1 MGAARSQAAPSE
13 LVPGGAEARGGVGT
27 LPLTTVARVTSTR
40 SGPWRVLLPRSLCPH
55 LAGMPPVEGGGES
68 YTGVF
73 QVETRLIDKLDSLM
87 SEGKGDETY
96 RELFNS
102 M

>member
-1 MGAARSQAAPSE
+1 MSAA
-13 LVPGGAEARGGVGT
+13 
-27 LPLTTVARVTSTR
+27 VA
-40 SGPWRVLLPRSLCPH
+40 VLLYMTDFDVTCSDSIEQAVQFETLNHPCCS
-55 LAGMPPVEGGGES
+55 S
-68 YTGVF
+68 S
-73 QVETRLIDKLDSLM
+73 QVEAKLIDKLDSLM

>member
-1 MGAARSQAAPSE
+1 M
-13 LVPGGAEARGGVGT
+13 LT
-27 LPLTTVARVTSTR
+27 LP
-40 SGPWRVLLPRSLCPH
+40 
-55 LAGMPPVEGGGES
+55 PPP
-68 YTGVF
+68 
-73 QVETRLIDKLDSLM
+73 QVEAKLIDKLDSLM

>member
-1 MGAARSQAAPSE
+1 M
-13 LVPGGAEARGGVGT
+13 
-27 LPLTTVARVTSTR
+27 
-40 SGPWRVLLPRSLCPH
+40 H
-55 LAGMPPVEGGGES
+55 LAKSFIQKQILPQFSRISQKAERKS
-68 YTGVF
+68 CLHHTF
-73 QVETRLIDKLDSLM
+73 LLQVEAKLIDKLDSLM

>member
-1 MGAARSQAAPSE
+1 MAWKP
-13 LVPGGAEARGGVGT
+13 
-27 LPLTTVARVTSTR
+27 PLTL
-40 SGPWRVLLPRSLCPH
+40 LLPFRR
-55 LAGMPPVEGGGES
+55 
-68 YTGVF
+68 
-73 QVETRLIDKLDSLM
+73 QVEAKLIDKLDSLM

>member
-1 MGAARSQAAPSE
+1 MTPMRRPW
-13 LVPGGAEARGGVGT
+13 LT
-27 LPLTTVARVTSTR
+27 LP
-40 SGPWRVLLPRSLCPH
+40 
-55 LAGMPPVEGGGES
+55 PPPP
-68 YTGVF
+68 
-73 QVETRLIDKLDSLM
+73 QVEAKLIDKLDNLM

>member
-1 MGAARSQAAPSE
+1 MTSNSNLAKSHTLKKISPPSFLCNLSKGKRSC
-13 LVPGGAEARGGVGT
+13 LHHT
-27 LPLTTVARVTSTR
+27 YML
-40 SGPWRVLLPRSLCPH
+40 
-55 LAGMPPVEGGGES
+55 
-68 YTGVF
+68 
-73 QVETRLIDKLDSLM
+73 QVEAKLIDKLDSLM